1 MKVQTLLTLFE
12 NVVASFAD
20 FLLRIHYHSQ
30 LFKMVNRFS
39 SLLVNDSGLR
49 LNAFFPKIIRKIFC
63 V

>member
-12 NVVASFAD
+12 NVVTSFAD

-30 LFKMVNRFS
+30 IFKMVNRFS

>member
-20 FLLRIHYHSQ
+20 FLLRIHYHFQ